1 MNDVPKL
8 CSNAFWPRLPAW
20 QMKVGHHHQPGVLLS
35 EKTLLALFEEEHRWW
50 CWGLSALLSHKA
62 HLLFWL
68 PTCPV
73 TEASPPPD
81 IVTAWVRGHV
91 SALYQSF
98 ISTNCI
104 KCQQES
110 HWAAVIGSFFF
121 LIEQVIKLW
130 WLSLKMCILINTYSH
145 LSKQQINLSPCRRHN
160 AASH

>member
-1 MNDVPKL
+1 MHFGHVCQRDRWKSATTISSGCFCQRKL
-8 CSNAFWPRLPAW
+8 CWHCLRRASLVMLRAEHSAIT
-20 QMKVGHHHQPGVLLS
+20 QA
-35 EKTLLALFEEEHRWW
+35 TLVILAPHVPCNGSF
-50 CWGLSALLSHKA
+50 
-62 HLLFWL
+62 
-68 PTCPV
+68 
-73 TEASPPPD
+73 PPPD

-110 HWAAVIGSFFF
+110 HRAAVIGSWYFF
-121 LIEQVIKLW
+121 LIERVIKLW

-145 LSKQQINLSPCRRHN
+145 LSKQQIDLSPCRRHN